1 MDRQHS
7 LIGPTWFTAG
17 EGPGIVDMID
27 PRLLDLSTLQH
38 NIFPRDQVNEAI
50 STAAQRNGGFSKF
63 TISPQP
69 KGA

>member
-1 MDRQHS
+1 
-7 LIGPTWFTAG
+7 
-17 EGPGIVDMID
+17 VDMID

-50 STAAQRNGGFSKF
+50 SSATQRNGGFSKF